1 MQRHEDP
8 STSMPSSSV
17 SSATEAQ
24 LRDLIRAT
32 LLGKPLFE
40 ELQPIAPLPDDYARR
55 LQADDGTPWWQKL
68 IEQTTE

>member
-1 MQRHEDP
+1 
-8 STSMPSSSV
+8 MPSSTG

-24 LRDLIRAT
+24 LRDLIRAAV
-32 LLGKPLFE
+32 LGKPLFE